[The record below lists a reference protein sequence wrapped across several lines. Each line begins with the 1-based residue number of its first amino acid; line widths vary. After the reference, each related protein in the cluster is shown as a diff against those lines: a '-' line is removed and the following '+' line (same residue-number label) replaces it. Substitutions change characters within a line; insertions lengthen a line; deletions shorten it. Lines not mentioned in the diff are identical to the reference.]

1 MIKLKSNQLSYK
13 LFLALCILGSGIH
26 VHAVESSTG
35 TSTENTKSNLGEKL
49 INAAR
54 YGNEGVVQE
63 ILSLGIQVTPD
74 DVRQALAWA
83 ARNGKLDI
91 VKRLTDREN
100 QVRSSSDDI
109 MDAVR
114 AALEGAPEDYRY
126 YQGPLMQNRVK
137 EYAEIMRYLLNQDL
151 EPIVVMNRL
160 NELVRSTAFYSQ
172 HNHAGM
178 GNLKDKN
185 TTMFHLFDQY
195 ILPDNVVMRCVE
207 EGKKIEEGKKKGR
220 DLDLLIYA
228 LDRFVSDGKGVS
240 REMAERLVP
249 QNAYDAATPM
259 IKLRDQGATGLS
271 ALPGGVFR
279 AVIESALPRNDTD
292 IQDER
297 TRRAV
302 YQALYS
308 ER

>member
-1 MIKLKSNQLSYK
+1 MIKLKSNQLAYK
-13 LFLALCILGSGIH
+13 LFLALCILGSGIN

-35 TSTENTKSNLGEKL
+35 TSRENTQSNPGEQL
-49 INAAR
+49 INAAMN
-54 YGNEGVVQE
+54 GNEGVVQE

-83 ARNGKLDI
+83 ARKGNLDI

-109 MDAVR
+109 MNAVK

-126 YQGPLMQNRVK
+126 NQGHLVQNRVK

-151 EPIVVMNRL
+151 EPIVVMKRL
-160 NELVRSTAFYSQ
+160 NNLVGSTVFYSK
-172 HNHAGM
+172 HTHLSM
-178 GNLKDKN
+178 GELKGKKW
-185 TTMFHLFDQY
+185 TMIHLFDQY
-195 ILPDNVVMRCVE
+195 ILPDNVVMSCVE
-207 EGKKIEEGKKKGR
+207 EGKKKAR
-220 DLDLLIYA
+220 DLDLLVYA
-228 LDRFVSDGKGVS
+228 LHRFVSDRKGVS

-249 QNAYDAATPM
+249 QNADDAVVPM
-259 IKLRDQGATGLS
+259 IKLRDQGTTGLS
-271 ALPGGVFR
+271 ALSNGVFR
-279 AVIESALPRNDTD
+279 AVVESALPRNDTY
-292 IQDER
+292 IHDED
-297 TRRAV
+297 TRRIV